1 MPVTA
6 ENFINTFTDSPNSH
20 NKQDLAFL
28 PLSHE
33 DIEAQKLTI
42 LAKATWQW
50 VGPKHSSRSLW
61 LQGPCSPHHL
71 ALLQQC
77 EITDVAQIKIAWSCD
92 WCELCK
98 VGGRDVGA
106 RQKCVLSGETRTNH
120 QRMGLRRKKKSVA
133 LKMLKH
139 FVSVESSFPCNDK
152 HSETQWNMGSEAIEN
167 AAQSYSVLEVSGR
180 SPSVESGI

>member
-6 ENFINTFTDSPNSH
+6 KNFIDTFTDSLNSH

-33 DIEAQKLTI
+33 DTEAQKKLNI

-50 VGPKHSSRSLW
+50 VGPKHSSKSLW
-61 LQGPCSPHHL
+61 LQGPCSLHHL
-71 ALLQQC
+71 ALLQLC
-77 EITDVAQIKIAWSCD
+77 EVTDVAQIKIAWSCD

-120 QRMGLRRKKKSVA
+120 QRIGLWEKKKIYCS
-133 LKMLKH
+133 
-139 FVSVESSFPCNDK
+139 
-152 HSETQWNMGSEAIEN
+152 
-167 AAQSYSVLEVSGR
+167 
-180 SPSVESGI
+180 

>member
-6 ENFINTFTDSPNSH
+6 KNFIDTFTDSPNSH
-20 NKQDLAFL
+20 NKQGLAFL

-33 DIEAQKLTI
+33 DSEAQKKLNI

-50 VGPKHSSRSLW
+50 VGPNHSSRSLW
-61 LQGPCSPHHL
+61 LQGPCSLHCL

-77 EITDVAQIKIAWSCD
+77 EITDVAQIKTAWGCD

-106 RQKCVLSGETRTNH
+106 RQKCVLPGETRTNR
-120 QRMGLRRKKKSVA
+120 QRMGLWEKKYLLL
-133 LKMLKH
+133 LK
-139 FVSVESSFPCNDK
+139 C
-152 HSETQWNMGSEAIEN
+152 
-167 AAQSYSVLEVSGR
+167 
-180 SPSVESGI
+180 

>member
-6 ENFINTFTDSPNSH
+6 KNFIDTFTDSLNSH

-33 DIEAQKLTI
+33 DTEAQKKLNI

-50 VGPKHSSRSLW
+50 VGPKHSSKSLW
-61 LQGPCSPHHL
+61 LQGPCSLHHL
-71 ALLQQC
+71 ALLQLC
-77 EITDVAQIKIAWSCD
+77 EVTDVAQIKIAWSCD

-120 QRMGLRRKKKSVA
+120 QRIGLWKKKKSIA

-139 FVSVESSFPCNDK
+139 F
-152 HSETQWNMGSEAIEN
+152 G
-167 AAQSYSVLEVSGR
+167 
-180 SPSVESGI
+180 